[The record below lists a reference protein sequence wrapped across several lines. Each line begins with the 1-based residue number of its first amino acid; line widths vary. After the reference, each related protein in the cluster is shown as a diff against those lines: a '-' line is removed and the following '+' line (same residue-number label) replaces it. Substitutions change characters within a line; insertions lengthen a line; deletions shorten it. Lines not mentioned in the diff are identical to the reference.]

1 MDSIK
6 GRTIG
11 FIGLGLMGK
20 PMSRNLQRAGA
31 VLVIHNRSRERVD
44 ALAKEGMSP
53 AQTPSEVARRSDVV
67 ILMTTDTPAVE
78 QVLLGAGGVLEGL
91 RPGQLIIDMGSSE
104 VYATRRFA
112 QRITE
117 AGGAYLDAPVSGGE
131 VGAEQAT
138 LAIMVGGTEQAFQR
152 ALPIFEALGRNIT
165 HVGAAGAGQ
174 VAKLANQLIVGVT
187 IGAVAEALALA
198 KHAGLDMSKVRQA
211 LMGGFAQSRILEVH
225 GQRMVEGVFRPGAR
239 ATTQRK
245 DISQGADLA
254 RSLELA
260 LPFLELAGARYDQL
274 IAQGHGAIDH
284 SGLFKLYE

>member
-6 GRTIG
+6 GLAIG

-20 PMSRNLQRAGA
+20 PMSRNLQKAGA
-31 VLVIHNRSRERVD
+31 SLVIHNRSRAPVD
-44 ALAKEGMSP
+44 ALVQEGMSAALTP
-53 AQTPSEVARRSDVV
+53 RDVAQRSEVV

-78 QVLLGAGGVLEGL
+78 QVLLGADGVLEGL
-91 RPGQLIIDMGSSE
+91 QPGQLIIDMGSSE
-104 VYATRRFA
+104 VFATRRFA

-117 AGGAYLDAPVSGGE
+117 AGGDYLDAPVSGGE
-131 VGAEQAT
+131 VGAVQAS
-138 LAIMVGGTEQAFQR
+138 LAIMVGGMEAAFER
-152 ALPIFEALGRNIT
+152 ARPIFEVLGRNIT
-165 HVGAAGAGQ
+165 HVGASGAGQ

-198 KHAGLDMSKVRQA
+198 QHAGIDKAKLRQA

-225 GQRMVEGVFRPGAR
+225 GQRMVDGVFKPGAR

-245 DISQGADLA
+245 DISQGMDLA
-254 RSLELA
+254 RSLDLP
-260 LPFLELAGARYDQL
+260 LPFLELAGRRFDEL
-274 IAQGHGAIDH
+274 IAQGHGAVDH

>member
-1 MDSIK
+1 MDTLK
-6 GRTIG
+6 GLTIG

-20 PMSRNLQRAGA
+20 PMSRNLQKAGA
-31 VLVIHNRSRERVD
+31 SLVIHNRSRGPLDELV
-44 ALAKEGMSP
+44 KEGMSAASTP
-53 AQTPSEVARRSDVV
+53 RDVAQRCDVV
-67 ILMTTDTPAVE
+67 ILMTTDTPAAE

-91 RPGQLIIDMGSSE
+91 RPGQLVIDMGSSE

-112 QRITE
+112 QRIRD
-117 AGGAYLDAPVSGGE
+117 AGGEYLDAPVSGGE
-131 VGAEQAT
+131 VGAVQAT
-138 LAIMVGGTEQAFQR
+138 LAIMVGGSEAGFAR
-152 ALPIFEALGRNIT
+152 ARPIFEALGRNIT
-165 HVGAAGAGQ
+165 HVGESGAGQ

-198 KHAGLDMSKVRQA
+198 QHAGLDKARVRQA

-245 DISQGADLA
+245 DISQGAALA
-254 RSLELA
+254 ASLDLA
-260 LPFLELAGARYDQL
+260 LPFLELCGARYDEL
-274 IAQGHGAIDH
+274 IAEGHGDVDH

>member
-1 MDSIK
+1 MESIK
-6 GRTIG
+6 GLAIG

-20 PMSRNLQRAGA
+20 PMSRNLKKAGA
-31 VLVIHNRSRERVD
+31 TLVIHNRSLERVD

-53 AQTPSEVARRSDVV
+53 ASSPSEVARRSEIV

-78 QVLLGAGGVLEGL
+78 QVLLGPGGVIEGL
-91 RPGQLIIDMGSSE
+91 RPGQLVIDMGSSE

-112 QRITE
+112 QRVID
-117 AGGAYLDAPVSGGE
+117 GGGDYLDAPVSGGE

-138 LAIMVGGTEQAFQR
+138 LAIMVGGSEQGFAKAR
-152 ALPIFEALGRNIT
+152 PVFEALGRNIT
-165 HVGAAGAGQ
+165 HVGPSGAGQ

-187 IGAVAEALALA
+187 IGAVAEAMALA
-198 KHAGLDMSKVRQA
+198 QHAGVDKAKLRQA

-225 GQRMVEGVFRPGAR
+225 GQRMVDGVFKPGAR

-245 DISQGADLA
+245 DLSQGAALA
-254 RSLELA
+254 QSLDLA
-260 LPFLELAGARYDQL
+260 LPFLDLCGERFDEL
-274 IAQGHGAIDH
+274 IAQGHGAVDH